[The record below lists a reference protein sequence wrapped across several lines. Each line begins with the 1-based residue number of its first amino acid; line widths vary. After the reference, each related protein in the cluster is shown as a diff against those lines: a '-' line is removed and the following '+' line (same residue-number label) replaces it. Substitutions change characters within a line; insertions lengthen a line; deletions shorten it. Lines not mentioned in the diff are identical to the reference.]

1 MLEANDDGSFLPEGA
16 LTMFTRLV
24 TQIDRL
30 LGFHWNAIRVPSLG

>member
-16 LTMFTRLV
+16 LTMFTKLV

>member
-16 LTMFTRLV
+16 LTMITKLV

-30 LGFHWNAIRVPSLG
+30 LGFHWNATRMPALA